1 MSAPRIRVLI
11 VDDVPEARDNVQKL
25 LQFAGDMQVVGQ
37 GGTGREAI
45 DLARKLQ
52 PDIILMDVSMPEMDG
67 ITATQLISAQFP
79 AVAVIMSSVQSD
91 TETLRRSLQA
101 GARDYLFKPYGL
113 DELTGSIRTVYQGI
127 QASRAQLTA
136 TTALT
141 TTHLGTPEEQGRA
154 KVITLFSPKGGV
166 GRTAIAT
173 NLAVVTK
180 LATDKRVLLIDGNL
194 AFGDVGV
201 ALNLPAVKTIVD
213 LASNAGQLDADFVS
227 DVLATHSSGVRVLLA
242 APSPQDAEGITGEQL
257 RAIIGQVMMMFD
269 YVFIDSRPSFD
280 DIQLALLDLSDVVL
294 LTMTMEMTAVKA
306 AKQYL
311 EVAELLGYA
320 SEKTTLILNRF
331 STASQITVE
340 DIETHL
346 KGEIKGKIPDEA
358 TLVVRS
364 VNEGIPLALSDPESR
379 FIRAITNLANVVT
392 DGAVPAEE
400 EREQRRGLGSLFRR
414 GNKAKLTPA
423 LAGAED

>member
-1 MSAPRIRVLI
+1 MSIPRIRVLI

-25 LQFAGDMQVVGQ
+25 LQFAGDMQVIGQ
-37 GGTGREAI
+37 AGTGREAV

-67 ITATQLISAQFP
+67 ITATQLITTQFP
-79 AVAVIMSSVQSD
+79 SVAVIMSSVQSD

-113 DELTGSIRTVYQGI
+113 DELTGSIRTVYQAV

-136 TTALT
+136 TTSAT

-154 KVITLFSPKGGV
+154 KVVSVFSPKGGI
-166 GRTAIAT
+166 GRTTLAA

-194 AFGDVGV
+194 AFGDIGV
-201 ALNLPAVKTIVD
+201 VLNLPAIKTVVD
-213 LASNAGQLDADFVS
+213 LASNVGQLDADFVS

-242 APSPQDAEGITGEQL
+242 APSPQDAEGITSDHL
-257 RAIIGQVMMMFD
+257 RAIIGQVVMMFD
-269 YVFIDSRPSFD
+269 YVFIDTRPSFD
-280 DIQLALLDLSDVVL
+280 ETQLALLDLSDTVL
-294 LTMTMEMTAVKA
+294 LTMTMEMTAIKA

-320 SEKTTLILNRF
+320 VEKTALVLNRF
-331 STASQITVE
+331 GAASQITVE
-340 DIETHL
+340 DVETHL
-346 KGEIKGKIPDEA
+346 KGQIKGRIPDEA
-358 TLVVRS
+358 AMVIRS

-379 FIRAITNLANVVT
+379 FIRAVTNLASVIT
-392 DGAVPAEE
+392 DGLVPADE
-400 EREQRRGLGSLFRR
+400 EREQRRGLGGLFRR
-414 GNKAKLTPA
+414 GGRAKTIPA